1 MRSVQGAIASLSERY
16 IALFVED
23 YAHQKVIGTLVQRV
37 ASEYGIEVR
46 LDWRSAMGGHGKVIV
61 ELKNYMRDLNRQ
73 GTPWP
78 DLIVVATDANCKG
91 LNERSREIGDLD
103 APAPVL
109 LAIPDP
115 HVERWLLLDG
125 AAFKE
130 VFGRGCQAPD
140 RKCSRERYKELL
152 IEEIH
157 AAGGTPILGG
167 IEYAEDIV
175 RQMDID
181 RAARADDALRR
192 FVENLRSIV
201 RGWQG

>member
-1 MRSVQGAIASLSERY
+1 MRN

-23 YAHQKVIGTLVQRV
+23 DAHEKIIGAIVWKI
-37 ASEYGIEVR
+37 AAEFGFDAKF
-46 LDWRSAMGGHGKVIV
+46 DWRNTVGGHGKVIA
-61 ELKNYMRDLNRQ
+61 ELKVYIRDLERQ

-91 LNERSREIGDLD
+91 LNERSREIGSPD

-125 AAFKE
+125 AAFRA

-140 RKCSRERYKELL
+140 RKCVRALYKRKL

-157 AAGGTPILGG
+157 AAGATPFLGG

-175 RQMDID
+175 HHMDID
-181 RAARADDALRR
+181 RAAQADPSLQR
-192 FVENLRSIV
+192 FVRDLRTTF
-201 RGWQG
+201 RGWQK

>member
-1 MRSVQGAIASLSERY
+1 MLSV
-16 IALFVED
+16 ALFVED
-23 YAHQKVIGTLVQRV
+23 FAHQKVIGALVQRIGAECAV
-37 ASEYGIEVR
+37 DVHP
-46 LDWRSAMGGHGKVIV
+46 DWRSRVQGHGKVIA
-61 ELKNYMRDLNRQ
+61 ELKDFLRDLERQ
-73 GTPWP
+73 GSPRP
-78 DLIVVATDANCKG
+78 DLLIIASDANCKG
-91 LNERSREIGDLD
+91 FNERSREIGRLE
-103 APAPVL
+103 AQTPVV

-125 AAFKE
+125 AAFKA

-140 RKCSRERYKELL
+140 RKCSRERYKEIL

-192 FVENLRSIV
+192 FVEDLRSAL
-201 RGWQG
+201 RSWRR

>member
-1 MRSVQGAIASLSERY
+1 MRS

-23 YAHQKVIGTLVQRV
+23 DAHQQIIGALVQRV
-37 ASEYGIEVR
+37 ATEFNIDVQF
-46 LDWRSAMGGHGKVIV
+46 DWRNVAGGHGKVIA
-61 ELKNYMRDLNRQ
+61 ELSDYVRDLKRQ

-91 LNERSREIGDLD
+91 LNERSREIGPPD

-125 AAFKE
+125 AAFRA

-140 RKCSRERYKELL
+140 RKCVRSLYKQKL

-157 AAGGTPILGG
+157 AASRTPILGG

-175 RQMDID
+175 QHMDID
-181 RAARADDALRR
+181 RAAQADPSLQR
-192 FVENLRSIV
+192 FVRDLRSTF
-201 RGWQG
+201 RSWQV